1 MELVIFDPLSMD
13 RLKRSQPDVQRDL
26 RDLNAA
32 FFDLRQDLRRE
43 VQARGRSG
51 DRAALARVDGLV
63 TVAVGGRIV
72 AGDVRRKRHVT
83 ELLDLGKK
91 VGNGIEEERPL
102 AEFAAGNDLGGE
114 SMAGFGLIATEKDAL
129 AERYF
134 ATWTNQ
140 SFPHQQVDI

>member
-43 VQARGRSG
+43 VQAGGRSG

-63 TVAVGGRIV
+63 TVAIEGRIL
-72 AGDVRRKRHVT
+72 AGDVRWKRHVT

-91 VGNGIEEERPL
+91 VGNGIKAERPL
-102 AEFAAGNDLGGE
+102 AEFAAADD
-114 SMAGFGLIATEKDAL
+114 FGDE
-129 AERYF
+129 
-134 ATWTNQ
+134 
-140 SFPHQQVDI
+140 PM